1 MRRTV
6 QPSSSPLA
14 KGITWQWEGDALG
27 SWCDFDIEIINYLDE
42 CFVKGQTFVDLSKSK
57 FFLPYHIDLKAMT
70 QTRIETGRVRNIQ
83 RVFTS
88 VSYPKDT
95 SMSGTSSAGVKRQ
108 PGGNTGKTATTK
120 RSRSSTATSAGSGT
134 GSVSATAV
142 SVSNMFNSYV
152 SQQTNSL
159 FPTNSS
165 LVPASNTGPQQ
176 LPTPALHQGPVTRR
190 RYILSKTSLGLQ
202 NQSQANQSL
211 PVTMTSA
218 FSAVPTQTSSLAQ
231 TGAFLSNIPSFQPGV
246 FSNHGTSSLGH
257 VPVYGGN
264 PVPGSVFNI
273 QSAGTSNSS
282 VPNHFLHG

>member
-1 MRRTV
+1 M
-6 QPSSSPLA
+6 
-14 KGITWQWEGDALG
+14 
-27 SWCDFDIEIINYLDE
+27 
-42 CFVKGQTFVDLSKSK
+42 KGQTFVDLSKSK

-88 VSYPKDT
+88 VSYPKD
-95 SMSGTSSAGVKRQ
+95 MSTVSSAGVKRQ

-120 RSRSSTATSAGSGT
+120 RSRSLTAASAGSAVGL
-134 GSVSATAV
+134 VSSTAA

-159 FPTNSS
+159 FPTNSN
-165 LVPASNTGPQQ
+165 LVPASNTGQQ
-176 LPTPALHQGPVTRR
+176 KLPTPALPKGPVTRR
-190 RYILSKTSLGLQ
+190 RYFLSQTSHALQ
-202 NQSQANQSL
+202 NQPQANQSI

-231 TGAFLSNIPSFQPGV
+231 TGSFLSNIPSFQPGV
-246 FSNHGTSSLGH
+246 FNNHGTSSLGN

-273 QSAGTSNSS
+273 QSAGTSSSS
-282 VPNHFLHG
+282 VQNHFLHG